1 MRSLTWSS
9 RVRLAL
15 IAMVAAVAFVGV
27 AQAAAPPDPNTVGF
41 TTLSNIQLNGVPGT
55 VLVVAP
61 GANVTISAAW
71 ADSHPDYCPGCIDF
85 VAVGWAGQNAAG
97 CIENP
102 GFTGQSGTGSVN
114 LGPAP
119 TTPGTY
125 DIVGHFEFVFY
136 CGQYWVPSDS
146 VNYTVVAKVVVVDA
160 NIKIGPPLATNP
172 VGTNHVFTTTVNALG
187 GTIDAGPHTATASI
201 VSGPGSFVGSPT
213 CTYTGG
219 AATASCTVTI
229 TSAVAGATV
238 VSATSNIPV
247 SGVTITRT
255 TGTAA
260 NTAAGGSGNA
270 TKWWFT
276 PFALYG
282 AGFGPSPFPS
292 VSVSAYSKPLGTTM
306 GLFQIT
312 DTGGTRYV
320 RVQCLVRAGDRIW
333 AGGTVYNDTHQPSL
347 TGHTVLL
354 MVRDAGATGDTWT
367 YITDLSPAAAGQTL
381 AACPLIDSTGLPQY
395 PGNFFTI
402 GL

>member
-1 MRSLTWSS
+1 MRGRRGRDEGLGEREHQDRSAARDQPRGHES
-9 RVRLAL
+9 RVHDHGERARRHDRRGSTYGD
-15 IAMVAAVAFVGV
+15 GV
-27 AQAAAPPDPNTVGF
+27 DRQR
-41 TTLSNIQLNGVPGT
+41 PG
-55 VLVVAP
+55 P
-61 GANVTISAAW
+61 
-71 ADSHPDYCPGCIDF
+71 
-85 VAVGWAGQNAAG
+85 
-97 CIENP
+97 
-102 GFTGQSGTGSVN
+102 
-114 LGPAP
+114 
-119 TTPGTY
+119 
-125 DIVGHFEFVFY
+125 
-136 CGQYWVPSDS
+136 
-146 VNYTVVAKVVVVDA
+146 
-160 NIKIGPPLATNP
+160 
-172 VGTNHVFTTTVNALG
+172 
-187 GTIDAGPHTATASI
+187 
-201 VSGPGSFVGSPT
+201 FVGSPT

-292 VSVSAYSKPLGTTM
+292 LSVSAYSKPLGTTM

-312 DTGGTRYV
+312 DTGGMRYV

-333 AGGTVYNDTHQPSL
+333 VGGTVYNDTHQPSL
-347 TGHTVLL
+347 TGHTVLV
-354 MVRDAGATGDTWT
+354 MIRDAGATGDTWT

-381 AACPLIDSTGLPQY
+381 AARPLIDSTGLPQY